1 MQSSF
6 CKVLIYRYFKVYVN
20 LNRMEKIRNIAK
32 NLFKNFF
39 RFLFKLIYGKIIY
52 NKENLK
58 SENIQIYELKNAEI
72 INYFN
77 NKYKVYKIIN
87 GKIYT
92 DTVES
97 VAIIDGNN
105 IVDNVSYQQIIGDL
119 VSANKNIVL
128 KNGTPRFKKKFKGR
142 VLSLAQGASGHK
154 NYSHWLFDMLPKIKL
169 YSEIYNLNDLNFIY
183 LNKLNNF
190 QLESLKLIGW
200 DNLKIIDSD
209 RFRHI
214 QADEIICT
222 DHPSYYKGYILEQA
236 KNVPTWI
243 VKWLRNSFLEKSEK
257 FECNDKIFIDRSNG
271 AHHCQFINE
280 TEVDQYL
287 KEKGFTK
294 YKLEDL
300 SFSKQLYLFK
310 NAKYIVGAHG
320 AGFSNL
326 TFCNKNT
333 NIIEVRPENHP
344 NTIYNRLSDI
354 NKLNYRLI
362 STKKIDGNKIN
373 GDIHLKIDELKK
385 FLF

>member
-1 MQSSF
+1 
-6 CKVLIYRYFKVYVN
+6 
-20 LNRMEKIRNIAK
+20 MEKIRNIAK
-32 NLFKNFF
+32 SLFKNFF
-39 RFLFKLIYGKIIY
+39 RFLFKLIYGKIVY
-52 NKENLK
+52 NKDNLN
-58 SENIQIYELKNAEI
+58 SENIQISELKNTKI
-72 INYFN
+72 INFFKN
-77 NKYKVYKIIN
+77 NYKVYKIIN
-87 GKIYT
+87 GRVYT

-105 IVDNVSYQQIIGDL
+105 IVDNISYQQIIGDL
-119 VSANKNIVL
+119 VTANKNIAL
-128 KNGTPRFKKKFKGR
+128 KNGTPRLKKKFKGR

-154 NYSHWLFDMLPKIKL
+154 NYSHWLFDILPKIKL
-169 YSEIYNLNDLNFIY
+169 YSEIYNIKDLDFIY

-190 QLESLKLIGW
+190 QFESLKLVGW
-200 DNLKIIDSD
+200 NNLKTIDSNK
-209 RFRHI
+209 FRHI

-236 KNVPTWI
+236 KYVPTWI
-243 VKWLRNSFLEKSEK
+243 VQWLRNIFLDKAEK
-257 FECNDKIFIDRSNG
+257 FECNDKIYIDRSGG
-271 AHHCQFINE
+271 AKHCQFINE
-280 TEVDQYL
+280 SEINDYL

-310 NAKYIVGAHG
+310 NAKYIVGPHG

-326 TFCNKNT
+326 AFCNENT
-333 NIIEVRPENHP
+333 NIIEVRPEDHP

-362 STKKIDGNKIN
+362 STKKINGDKKN
-373 GDIHLKIDELKK
+373 GDINLKIDELKR